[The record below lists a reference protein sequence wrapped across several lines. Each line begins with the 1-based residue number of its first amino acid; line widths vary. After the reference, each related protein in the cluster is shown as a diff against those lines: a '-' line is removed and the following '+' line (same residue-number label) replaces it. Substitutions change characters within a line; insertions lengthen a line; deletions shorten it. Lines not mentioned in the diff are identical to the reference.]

1 MMKSLLYVFLVC
13 ILCTSLAQAEPSKK
27 LTAVLHKTGL
37 TKQEYKSL
45 ESYSR
50 KLGKEIHNNWF
61 PAEYNG
67 NFRTVVSLNISR
79 DDVPRYAVS
88 ESSGN
93 TDLDASC
100 IKAMERSIDTADRSR
115 QANLEYLFE
124 YKNRTSTAKASNI
137 PVPWNRV
144 LAYPFQVG
152 AASVTKALGLNT
164 YVSVPIY

>member
-1 MMKSLLYVFLVC
+1 MKNILFVLLLFMLSAS
-13 ILCTSLAQAEPSKK
+13 IAQAAPSKK

-50 KLGKEIHNNWF
+50 ALGKEIHANWF

-67 NFRTVVSLNISR
+67 NYRTVVSLNISR
-79 DDVPRYAVS
+79 DDAPHYAVS

-93 TDLDASC
+93 NDLDSSC
-100 IKAMERSIDTADRSR
+100 LKAIERSIDTTDFSR

-124 YKNRTSTAKASNI
+124 YKNKTSTARNI

-164 YVSVPIY
+164 FVSIPIY